1 MTIRLGASILNSDIW
16 KVAWVMTRTLR
27 CWRSSTGAVGGESG
41 CGCGEKAVSVA
52 EGEDDLSPTA
62 TPVMFLSVSFEN
74 LSRKRLRE
82 LSTRRLSSV
91 GETSHLDR

>member
-1 MTIRLGASILNSDIW
+1 MTTRFGASILNSDIW

-27 CWRSSTGAVGGESG
+27 CWRSSTGAAGAGEG
-41 CGCGEKAVSVA
+41 GCGEKAVSVA
-52 EGEDDLSPTA
+52 EGEDDRSPTA

-82 LSTRRLSSV
+82 LSTRRLSSA